1 MDPPYTLDAGWRGSI
16 CLKYQWPNSSS
27 LVCNKNLQLFW
38 FWILPVLHQGGQ
50 NRLSFL
56 SPQKGH
62 SRKYNGWIATKT
74 QTHYRNNHWIIINKH
89 CRNKNEIKI
98 DLLQCAGHLVQ
109 HAVLQE
115 IGINHILYLCKIR
128 SNLKLKNILFE
139 TDITKKNTLILK
151 SPFSGRTEF
160 WHVWI
165 MIGPSRQAKYWKTSG
180 NWFSNIIGAYSIF
193 PQIFKFGYLCGIMT
207 SGQVLRGDIK
217 RLDM

>member
-1 MDPPYTLDAGWRGSI
+1 M
-16 CLKYQWPNSSS
+16 
-27 LVCNKNLQLFW
+27 
-38 FWILPVLHQGGQ
+38 LPVLHQGGQ

-98 DLLQCAGHLVQ
+98 DLLQYAGHLVL

-139 TDITKKNTLILK
+139 TDITKKILQ
-151 SPFSGRTEF
+151 F
-160 WHVWI
+160 WRVLFREELNFGMYELWLGHRAKQS
-165 MIGPSRQAKYWKTSG
+165 IGKQVETDFQILSEHTQFFLKYSNLDICAALWLQGKCCGVTSRGQTWSKTTNVLDS
-180 NWFSNIIGAYSIF
+180 FTKKKHF
-193 PQIFKFGYLCGIMT
+193 T
-207 SGQVLRGDIK
+207 SK
-217 RLDM
+217 H